1 MFGIIKEIMSINT
14 NKVGTPVAI
23 FKGNKKLAKT
33 LFSVSKDEEIN
44 GFNQY
49 ELDEGQF
56 QIIPNF
62 LKERS
67 TVFVAG
73 TAGSGKSFW
82 CAEYIKEYQKLYPDN
97 PVYLI
102 TEAIDQD
109 PSFKGLGLKK
119 VDLNGIL
126 EDPLEYN
133 EFENCCVLFDDV
145 DALTGK
151 LYKYIYALR
160 DKLLKNSR
168 KKQVTVLTPSHSF
181 TGRDLQPVLNESQTI
196 VFFGQNYNRSLK
208 YLLENYIGLSKS
220 GIKMVRNSKSR
231 WCCFMKTFP
240 PVLVEETKIQT
251 INNLQES

>member
-1 MFGIIKEIMSINT
+1 MSINT
-14 NKVGTPVAI
+14 SKVGTPVAI
-23 FKGNKKLAKT
+23 VKNNKKYAKT

-49 ELDEGQF
+49 ELDEGHF
-56 QIIPNF
+56 QIIPDF
-62 LKERS
+62 KKERS
-67 TVFVAG
+67 TVFLAG
-73 TAGSGKSFW
+73 TAGSGKSYW
-82 CAEYIKEYQKLYPDN
+82 CAEYIKEYQKLYTDN

-109 PSFKGLGLKK
+109 PAFHGLGLKK
-119 VDLNGIL
+119 VDLEGIL

-168 KKQVTVLTPSHSF
+168 KKNVTVITTSHSF
-181 TGRDLQPVLNESQTI
+181 SGRDLQPVLNESQI
-196 VFFGQNYNRSLK
+196 ICFFPSNYNRSLR
-208 YLLENYIGLSKS
+208 YLLENYIGLTKV

-231 WCCFMKTFP
+231 WVAYLKTFP
-240 PVLVEETKIQT
+240 NVIVEEKKIQT
-251 INNLQES
+251 INNFQEN